1 MTMFRINA
9 GKYRHVVTLQTKADN
24 QNSYGETIDT
34 NENWVDYFK
43 TRVAILPISGK
54 EVMSAEFMNS
64 EITYRV
70 HMRYVPKLDIDSHMR
85 IKFGERIFKIISP
98 PINFQERNIE
108 SQILCKEVL

>member
-64 EITYRV
+64 EITHRV
-70 HMRYVPKLDIDSHMR
+70 HMRYVPKVIHHSHNGHKSSAFSR
-85 IKFGERIFKIISP
+85 SYHHLLIFKNAI
-98 PINFQERNIE
+98 
-108 SQILCKEVL
+108 